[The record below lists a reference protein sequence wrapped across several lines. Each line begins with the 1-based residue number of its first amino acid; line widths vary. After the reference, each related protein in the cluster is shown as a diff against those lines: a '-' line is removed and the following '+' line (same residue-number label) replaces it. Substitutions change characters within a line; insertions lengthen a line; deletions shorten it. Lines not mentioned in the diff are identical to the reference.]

1 MCKECGMDENKVRRP
16 VRLAD
21 FFVVGAGFLHN
32 LTSALD
38 VLTEEIMQLAIY
50 NANRETELNN
60 VWQEFSSELEKITED
75 DDGA

>member
-1 MCKECGMDENKVRRP
+1 MDENKVRRP

>member
-1 MCKECGMDENKVRRP
+1 MDESKVRRP

-21 FFVVGAGFLHN
+21 FLVIGAGFLHN
-32 LTSALD
+32 LTEALA
-38 VLTEEIMQLAIY
+38 VLTEEVMQLAIY

-60 VWQEFSSELEKITED
+60 VWSDFSTELEKITED

>member
-1 MCKECGMDENKVRRP
+1 MDEDRVRRP

-21 FFVVGAGFLHN
+21 FLVIGAGFLHN

-38 VLTEEIMQLAIY
+38 VLTEELMQLSIY

-60 VWQEFSSELEKITED
+60 VWEKFSSDLETIQED
-75 DDGA
+75 DNGA

>member
-1 MCKECGMDENKVRRP
+1 MEENKVRRP

-60 VWQEFSSELEKITED
+60 VWQEFSADLETITED

>member
-1 MCKECGMDENKVRRP
+1 MENDRVRRP

-21 FFVVGAGFLHN
+21 FMVIGAGFLHN

-38 VLTEEIMQLAIY
+38 VLTEELMQLSIY

-60 VWQEFSSELEKITED
+60 VWEKFSENLETITED
-75 DDGA
+75 EDGA

>member
-1 MCKECGMDENKVRRP
+1 MDQDKVRRP

-21 FFVVGAGFLHN
+21 FLVIGAGFLHN

-38 VLTEEIMQLAIY
+38 VFTEELMQLSIY

-60 VWQEFSSELEKITED
+60 VWEKFSTDLESIQEED
-75 DDGA
+75 NGA

>member
-1 MCKECGMDENKVRRP
+1 MDEDKVRRP

-21 FFVVGAGFLHN
+21 FLVIGAGFLHN

-38 VLTEEIMQLAIY
+38 VFTEELMQLSIY

-60 VWQEFSSELEKITED
+60 VWEKFSTDLESIQED
-75 DDGA
+75 DNGA

>member
-1 MCKECGMDENKVRRP
+1 MDDNKVRRP

-21 FFVVGAGFLHN
+21 FLVVGAGFLHN
-32 LTSALD
+32 ITSAFD

-60 VWQEFSSELEKITED
+60 VWSDFSTELEKIQED
-75 DDGA
+75 DNGA

>member
-1 MCKECGMDENKVRRP
+1 MENDRIRRP

-21 FFVVGAGFLHN
+21 FLVIGAGFLHN
-32 LTSALD
+32 ITESFA

-60 VWQEFSSELEKITED
+60 VWEQFSSDLETITED
-75 DDGA
+75 EDGA

>member
-1 MCKECGMDENKVRRP
+1 MEDNSVRRP

-21 FFVVGAGFLHN
+21 FLVIGAGFLHN

-38 VLTEEIMQLAIY
+38 VLTEELMQLSIY

-60 VWQEFSSELEKITED
+60 VWEKFSTDLESIQEED
-75 DDGA
+75 NGA